1 VTTRARRA
9 QPRTDVDVD
18 LAAPMSTSEAA
29 VYQRL
34 RAHLAF
40 LRLSAAGEALTS
52 VLDTART
59 QDLSLIAAMEQLLAI
74 EVEAADVRRLTGRL
88 RFACLPQSWT
98 LANYDFAAQPGVDAK
113 LITELATLRF
123 LEDAGNVLLIGPPGT
138 GKTMLAAIL
147 ARTAVDAGHRVYFT
161 TAEDL
166 TRRARKAQLEGRFDT
181 CMRFY
186 CGPRLLVIDEFA
198 YNREHPDPDANSAL
212 FQVISRRYLK
222 SSTIVTS
229 HTGVAGWGDRL
240 GDPMLAAALLDRLL
254 HRGIV
259 VGIDG
264 PSYRMRSHQQR
275 TDQLRRALGRPAPHT
290 EPRP

>member
-1 VTTRARRA
+1 
-9 QPRTDVDVD
+9 
-18 LAAPMSTSEAA
+18 MSTGEAA
-29 VYQRL
+29 TYQRL

-40 LRLSAAGEALTS
+40 LRLGAAGEALTA
-52 VLDTART
+52 VLDAARN
-59 QDLSLIAAMEQLLAI
+59 QDLSVIETMEQLLAV
-74 EVEAADVRRLTGRL
+74 EVDATEVRRLAGRL
-88 RFACLPQSWT
+88 RFACLPHSWT
-98 LANYDFAAQPGVDAK
+98 LADYDFAAQPGIDAK
-113 LITELATLRF
+113 LVAELATLRF
-123 LEDAGNVLLIGPPGT
+123 LDDAGNVLLVGPPGT
-138 GKTMLAAIL
+138 GKTMIAAIL
-147 ARTAVDAGHRVYFT
+147 ARAAVDAGHRVYFT

-166 TRRARKAQLEGRFDT
+166 ARRARKAQLEGRFDT

-198 YNREHPDPDANSAL
+198 YHRDQPDPDANSAL

-222 SSTIVTS
+222 SSTILTS

-259 VGIDG
+259 VGVDG

-275 TDQLRRALGRPAPHT
+275 TDQLRRALANPEDRP
-290 EPRP
+290 

>member
-1 VTTRARRA
+1 MGAG
-9 QPRTDVDVD
+9 Q
-18 LAAPMSTSEAA
+18 AA

-40 LRLSAAGEALTS
+40 LRLGAAAEALTA
-52 VLDTART
+52 VLDAARA
-59 QDLSLIAAMEQLLAI
+59 QDLSVIDAMEQLLAV
-74 EVEAADVRRLTGRL
+74 EVHATEVRRLTGRL
-88 RFACLPQSWT
+88 RFACLPHSWT
-98 LANYDFAAQPGVDAK
+98 LTDYDFAAQPGVDAK

-147 ARTAVDAGHRVYFT
+147 ARAAVDAGHRVYFT

-166 TRRARKAQLEGRFDT
+166 ARRARKAQLEGRFDT

-198 YNREHPDPDANSAL
+198 YHRDQPDPDANSAL

-222 SSTIVTS
+222 SSTILTS
-229 HTGVAGWGDRL
+229 HTGVAGWGERL
-240 GDPMLAAALLDRLL
+240 GDPMLAAAMLDRLL

-259 VGIDG
+259 VAIDG

-275 TDQLRRALGRPAPHT
+275 TDQLRRALANPKDRP
-290 EPRP
+290 